1 MRVFGFAAASLVLLA
16 STPASA
22 VGLGDLAKV
31 VLNGSSVLKKGEQKC
46 GSAFGLTRDEDLSLT
61 FARSAAERALPLSEF
76 MALDTSAKASAETAS
91 TSPTFCDT
99 TKKEKKGI
107 VGKVK
112 SAGKKLL
119 TKKIL
124 G

>member
-46 GSAFGLTRDEDLSLT
+46 GSAFGLTRDEDLS
-61 FARSAAERALPLSEF
+61 
-76 MALDTSAKASAETAS
+76 
-91 TSPTFCDT
+91 FC
-99 TKKEKKGI
+99 G
-107 VGKVK
+107 
-112 SAGKKLL
+112 
-119 TKKIL
+119 
-124 G
+124 